1 MLYFDHAAT
10 SWPKPREV
18 PRAMVS
24 AMTEAGGNPGRSA
37 HVLSVRA
44 AELIYRT
51 RETAAEL
58 FHAPGPEN
66 VLFYPNATYALNAVF
81 KGLLSPG
88 APLGIPRETFEG
100 TFSSRG
106 RGRGACGGNGREAGG
121 IADTDTVHVLC
132 SGMEHNAVVRPLYAM
147 REQGVVTET
156 FPVFRDAD
164 GMLTDEEILSGI
176 RERLRGNTVLL
187 CACHVSNVCGAV
199 LPIGKIGR
207 LCRERGIAFVTDAS
221 QSAGMW
227 DIDMERDCIDYLCAA
242 GHKALLGPQG
252 SGLLIVGADAKRPV
266 SFVQGG
272 NGVQSLSPEM
282 PDFLPEALEAGTL
295 STPAIAGLGA
305 GMRTVMRTGIG
316 TIRGQSAALCARL
329 TEILGNTAGVRL
341 LQSSLPPA
349 AALSFTVAGRSCNAV
364 SAFLA
369 DRGIC
374 TRAGFHC
381 APLPHRAFGTE
392 ETGTVRVSVGWGNR
406 LREAET
412 FHAVLRELLAQPI

>member
-18 PRAMVS
+18 PRAMLS
-24 AMTEAGGNPGRSA
+24 AMTEAGGNPGRSG
-37 HVLSVRA
+37 HLLSVRA
-44 AELIYRT
+44 AELVYGT
-51 RETAAEL
+51 RELAAEF

-88 APLGIPRETFEG
+88 APLGVPRGTPTGTVCSAGRNGKGRETDG
-100 TFSSRG
+100 IG
-106 RGRGACGGNGREAGG
+106 GAGC
-121 IADTDTVHVLC
+121 VHVLC

-147 REQGVVTET
+147 REQGVITET

-164 GMLTDEEILSGI
+164 GMLTEEEILSGI
-176 RERLRGNTVLL
+176 RSRIRKNTVLL
-187 CACHVSNVCGAV
+187 CACHASNVCGAV

-221 QSAGMW
+221 QSAGVR
-227 DIDMERDCIDYLCAA
+227 DIDMERDCIDYLCTA

-252 SGLLIVGADAKRPV
+252 SGLLIVGADAKCPV

-305 GMRTVMRTGIG
+305 GIRTVMRVG
-316 TIRGQSAALCARL
+316 TEEIRGQSAALCARL
-329 TEILGNTAGVRL
+329 AEILGNTDGIKL
-341 LQSSLPPA
+341 FQSRLPPA
-349 AALSFTVAGRSCNAV
+349 AVLSFTVRGRSCNETA
-364 SAFLA
+364 AFFA
-369 DRGIC
+369 DHGIC

-392 ETGTVRVSVGWGNR
+392 KTGTVRVSVGWGNR
-406 LREAET
+406 MREAEA
-412 FHAVLRELLAQPI
+412 FHAVLRELLRQA